1 LFERLRHGGDRGTE
15 RRFDQR
21 DAADAGAI
29 AVYIDEADL
38 LDRYEEWT
46 TLAKR
51 RPLKIASRSIIDAA
65 PVRRSGLY
73 CVERRLRRSTHLRF
87 CSA

>member
-29 AVYIDEADL
+29 AVYIEADL
-38 LDRYEEWT
+38 LDRYEEWPA
-46 TLAKR
+46 LAQ
-51 RPLKIASRSIIDAA
+51 AA
-65 PVRRSGLY
+65 IPENCL
-73 CVERRLRRSTHLRF
+73 T
-87 CSA
+87 